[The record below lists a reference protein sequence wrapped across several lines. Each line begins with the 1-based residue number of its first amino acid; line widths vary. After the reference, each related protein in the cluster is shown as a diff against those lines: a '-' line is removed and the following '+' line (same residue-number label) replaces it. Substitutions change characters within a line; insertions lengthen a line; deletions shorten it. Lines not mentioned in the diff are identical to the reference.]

1 MCNHIQYVYAHKK
14 LWQST
19 YNAWATNE
27 CRFCTPIFVYG
38 CPKFG
43 RSQLRVTAHKITWAP
58 KICLKRG
65 SPVTCLVAQN
75 VWAIMGACGC
85 VWATVV
91 ATYGLTGC
99 PQITWSNGCTLSPIY
114 CLGVAMQNV
123 HYGHPISCVIWGPIM
138 QYVATIH
145 GHPRRM
151 GMGTQNGYGH
161 DRRPCPRHMA
171 IPILTRPC
179 PRKIFCLQKIF
190 AEKKSRKCLEI
201 RHLRSYLCNVRNRHR
216 QVFESTTQVL

>member
-75 VWAIMGACGC
+75 LWAIMGACGC
-85 VWATVV
+85 VWATIV

-99 PQITWSNGCTLSPIY
+99 PQITWSNGCTLTPIY

-123 HYGHPISCVIWGPIM
+123 HYGHPISCVIWEPIM

-145 GHPRRM
+145 EHPRRM

>member
-75 VWAIMGACGC
+75 LLAIMGACGC

-114 CLGVAMQNV
+114 CLGVAMPNV

-171 IPILTRPC
+171 TPILTRPC
-179 PRKIFCLQKIF
+179 PRKIKNFCRKKVAKIF
-190 AEKKSRKCLEI
+190 GNKTLTLISLQCSKST
-201 RHLRSYLCNVRNRHR
+201 SAGVR
-216 QVFESTTQVL
+216 EYDTSSLK